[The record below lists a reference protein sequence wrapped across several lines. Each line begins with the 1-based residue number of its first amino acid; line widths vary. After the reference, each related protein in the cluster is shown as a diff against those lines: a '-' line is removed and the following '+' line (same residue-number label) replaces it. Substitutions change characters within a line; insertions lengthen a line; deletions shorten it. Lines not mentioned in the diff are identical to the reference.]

1 MYSKVFRVRLPDFR
15 LPKTRFW
22 GSLMLVIGFQ
32 IAAVLAIALFL
43 AHWQMSVRRRNAQ
56 SWESLLARLRP
67 EWSAREL
74 SDQFLWKE
82 GLSAT
87 PEDAWQR
94 MEGPRGLWVMYQ
106 NARVMLEMADFAW
119 KHCEGVDRLL
129 IETLRSDAMQ
139 IRVCVL
145 VALAQYAFTHAGEG
159 VRVHAYRAAAMY
171 TGMAARMTQ
180 LLQDHAA
187 VMVPDFVAA
196 M

>member
-1 MYSKVFRVRLPDFR
+1 MILTGLQIVVF
-15 LPKTRFW
+15 
-22 GSLMLVIGFQ
+22 LVI
-32 IAAVLAIALFL
+32 ALYLARWHRNL
-43 AHWQMSVRRRNAQ
+43 RRRNSQ
-56 SWESLLARLRP
+56 TWETLMARLRS

-106 NARVMLEMADFAW
+106 NARVMLEMADYAA

-129 IETLRSDAMQ
+129 IETLHSDAMQ

-145 VALAQYAFTHAGEG
+145 MALAQYAFTHAGEG
-159 VRVHAYRAAAMY
+159 VRVNAYRAAAMY
-171 TGMAARMTQ
+171 TGMAARTTQ
-180 LLQDHAA
+180 LLQTYAA

>member
-1 MYSKVFRVRLPDFR
+1 
-15 LPKTRFW
+15 
-22 GSLMLVIGFQ
+22 MLVQVLQ
-32 IAAVLAIALFL
+32 ISALVAIALYL
-43 AHWQMSVRRRNAQ
+43 VRWRRNVQ
-56 SWESLLARLRP
+56 RRNSQTWETLMARLRS

-74 SDQFLWKE
+74 SDHFLWQE

-94 MEGPRGLWVMYQ
+94 MEGPKGLWVMYQ
-106 NARVMLEMADFAW
+106 NARVMQEMANFAS
-119 KHCEGVDRLL
+119 KHCEAVDRLL
-129 IETLRSDAMQ
+129 IETIHSDALQ

-145 VALAQYAFTHAGEG
+145 AALGQYAFNRASEG
-159 VRVHAYRAAAMY
+159 VRINAFRAAAMY

-180 LLQDHAA
+180 LLQQHAA

>member
-1 MYSKVFRVRLPDFR
+1 MIVTELQILAV
-15 LPKTRFW
+15 
-22 GSLMLVIGFQ
+22 LVI
-32 IAAVLAIALFL
+32 ALYL
-43 AHWQMSVRRRNAQ
+43 VHWRKGVKRRNAQ
-56 SWESLLARLRP
+56 SWETLLARLRS

-106 NARVMLEMADFAW
+106 NARVMQEMADYAA
-119 KHCEGVDRLL
+119 KNCEGVDRLL
-129 IETLRSDAMQ
+129 VETLRSDAIQ
-139 IRVCVL
+139 IRVCAL
-145 VALAQYAFTHAGEG
+145 TALAQYAFTQASEG
-159 VRVHAYRAAAMY
+159 VRVNAYRAAAMY

-187 VMVPDFVAA
+187 NMVPDFVAA

>member
-1 MYSKVFRVRLPDFR
+1 MAL
-15 LPKTRFW
+15 
-22 GSLMLVIGFQ
+22 LVLQ
-32 IAAVLAIALFL
+32 IVAVIAIAMVLL
-43 AHWQMSVRRRNAQ
+43 RWRKSAQRRSSQ
-56 SWESLLARLRP
+56 SWESMIARLRP

-74 SDQFLWKE
+74 SDHFLWQE

-94 MEGPRGLWVMYQ
+94 MEGPKGLWVMYQ
-106 NARVMLEMADFAW
+106 NARVMQEMAGFAA

-129 IETLRSDAMQ
+129 IETLYSDAMQ

-145 VALAQYAFTHAGEG
+145 TALAQYAFRHASEG
-159 VRVHAYRAAAMY
+159 VRVNAFRAASIY

>member
-1 MYSKVFRVRLPDFR
+1 MAL
-15 LPKTRFW
+15 
-22 GSLMLVIGFQ
+22 LVLQ
-32 IAAVLAIALFL
+32 IAAVVAIAFVLL
-43 AHWQMSVRRRNAQ
+43 KWRKSVQRRNAQ
-56 SWESLLARLRP
+56 TWEALLGRLRP

-74 SDQFLWKE
+74 SDHFLWQE

-94 MEGPRGLWVMYQ
+94 MEGPKGLWVIYQ
-106 NARVMLEMADFAW
+106 NARIMQEMADFAARN
-119 KHCEGVDRLL
+119 CDSVDRLL
-129 IETLRSDAMQ
+129 IETLHSDAMQ

-145 VALAQYAFTHAGEG
+145 AALAQYAFRHASEG
-159 VRVHAYRAAAMY
+159 VRINAFRAASMY

-180 LLQDHAA
+180 LLQEHAA

>member
-1 MYSKVFRVRLPDFR
+1 MALLALQIVA
-15 LPKTRFW
+15 
-22 GSLMLVIGFQ
+22 VI
-32 IAAVLAIALFL
+32 AIAMVLL
-43 AHWQMSVRRRNAQ
+43 RWRKSAQRRSSQ
-56 SWESLLARLRP
+56 SWESMMARLRP

-74 SDQFLWKE
+74 SDHFLWQE

-94 MEGPRGLWVMYQ
+94 MEGPKGLWVMYQ
-106 NARVMLEMADFAW
+106 NARVMQEMAGFAA
-119 KHCEGVDRLL
+119 KNCEGVDRLL
-129 IETLRSDAMQ
+129 IETLYSDAMQ

-145 VALAQYAFTHAGEG
+145 TALGQYAFRHASEG
-159 VRVHAYRAAAMY
+159 VRVNAFRAASIY

-180 LLQDHAA
+180 LLQENAA

>member
-1 MYSKVFRVRLPDFR
+1 
-15 LPKTRFW
+15 
-22 GSLMLVIGFQ
+22 MLLVLQ
-32 IAAVLAIALFL
+32 IAVVVAVAFYLAR
-43 AHWQMSVRRRNAQ
+43 WRRNVQRHNSQ
-56 SWESLLARLRP
+56 SWEALLAKLRP

-74 SDQFLWKE
+74 SDHFLWQE

-94 MEGPRGLWVMYQ
+94 MEGPKGLWVMYQ
-106 NARVMLEMADFAW
+106 NARVMLEMADFAA

-129 IETLRSDAMQ
+129 VETLHSDAMQ

-145 VALAQYAFTHAGEG
+145 TALTQYAFTQASEG
-159 VRVHAYRAAAMY
+159 VRVNAFRAAAMY

-180 LLQDHAA
+180 LLQEYAA
-187 VMVPDFVAA
+187 TMVPDFVAA